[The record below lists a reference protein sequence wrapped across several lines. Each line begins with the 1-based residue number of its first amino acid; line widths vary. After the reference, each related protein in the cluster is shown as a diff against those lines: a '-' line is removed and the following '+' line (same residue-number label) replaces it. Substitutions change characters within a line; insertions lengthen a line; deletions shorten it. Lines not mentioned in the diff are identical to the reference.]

1 MYPVSATNL
10 EESKGELNGGTPIAA
25 HQRGKR
31 EVKQIVIYMHNI
43 KILLKIST
51 YHDTLVP

>member
-10 EESKGELNGGTPIAA
+10 EESEGERNDGTPIAG

-31 EVKQIVIYMHNI
+31 GVKQIVIYMHNI